1 MSEPVRRDYT
11 KSGRRRS
18 AAEAR
23 RARSEAK
30 SDTEVVA
37 SLPVARDAPRAD
49 YTRRGKRKRRRAFL
63 IFSRDDFRCLYCG
76 KSSIEDGV
84 PLEAD
89 HIVPRSKGGEDTAGN
104 FITACR
110 ECNRSKFDT
119 ELEPAETARLQALVS
134 ARNAARRISDDLF
147 IELGRV

>member
-1 MSEPVRRDYT
+1 MSEEAPARRDYT

-23 RARSEAK
+23 RERSE
-30 SDTEVVA
+30 SSRT
-37 SLPVARDAPRAD
+37 SLPVAQDAPVKD

-63 IFSRDDFRCLYCG
+63 IFSRDDFRCFYCG

-84 PLEAD
+84 KLEAD
-89 HIVPRSKGGEDTAGN
+89 HIIPRSKGGEDTAGN
-104 FITACR
+104 FLTSCR

-119 ELEPAETARLQALVS
+119 ELEAPEIARLQAVVS
-134 ARNAARRISDDLF
+134 ERNAARRISDDLF

>member
-1 MSEPVRRDYT
+1 MDASSEPRRRDYT
-11 KSGRRRS
+11 AKGRRQS
-18 AAEAR
+18 AAAAR
-23 RARSEAK
+23 AEKASE
-30 SDTEVVA
+30 SPRT
-37 SLPVARDAPRAD
+37 SLPGARQAPRAD
-49 YTRRGKRKRRRAFL
+49 YTRRGKRKRRRQFL

-89 HIVPRSKGGEDTAGN
+89 HIVARSKGGEDVAGN
-104 FITACR
+104 FVTACR

-119 ELEPAETARLQALVS
+119 ELEPAEIARLQSLVS
-134 ARNAARRISDDLF
+134 ERNAARRIPDDLF